1 VSAGEPCASDAD
13 VKVSESNSKQMI
25 AIAISATAGKRLHS
39 SAKDLGISRFLLLR
53 QLALPWANKKNALL
67 SDTLFINSS
76 IEF

>member
-25 AIAISATAGKRLHS
+25 AISATARKRLHS
-39 SAKDLGISRFLLLR
+39 TAKDLGISRFLLLR
-53 QLALPWANKKNALL
+53 QLALPWANKKTALL
-67 SDTLFINSS
+67 SGTPFINSS